1 MCRFPLY
8 LKGVERALFH
18 YAVHLLNKNIAQVSV
33 YVCVCVCVCVWEFP
47 LLECARVC
55 VCVCVFTDST
65 TLWIWNVK
73 SNVEK
78 NSAQPQI
85 YFRENHLRAVSSTLV
100 M

>member
-33 YVCVCVCVCVWEFP
+33 YVCVCVCVWEFP

-55 VCVCVFTDST
+55 VCVCVYRFDN
-65 TLWIWNVK
+65 IVDMECQK
-73 SNVEK
+73 
-78 NSAQPQI
+78 QC
-85 YFRENHLRAVSSTLV
+85 
-100 M
+100 